1 MVTKLLPVMYDINP
15 SGSFFWLK
23 YGLISYFKC
32 IIFGNLLWCS
42 ISNKTISMYIFSTCE
57 NVELFVLK
65 YYCYMAVCA
74 FLNSKLL

>member
-1 MVTKLLPVMYDINP
+1 MVTKLLSVMYDINP

-57 NVELFVLK
+57 NVELFCFEVL
-65 YYCYMAVCA
+65 
-74 FLNSKLL
+74 LLYGSLCLFKF